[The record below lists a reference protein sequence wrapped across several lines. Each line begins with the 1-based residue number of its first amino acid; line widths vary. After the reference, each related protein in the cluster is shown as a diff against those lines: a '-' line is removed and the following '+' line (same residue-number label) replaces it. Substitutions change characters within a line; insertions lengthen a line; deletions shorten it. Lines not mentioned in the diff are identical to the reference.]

1 MGKLILDIGSGRI
14 VEGHKHIIGKNII
27 HADIDRRAL
36 HLEVLCSIYNLPFKN
51 KSIPIVL
58 VSHLFEHIEEPY
70 RALKELK
77 RIMNYSV
84 IIKVPNA
91 SFYKVRPSGIINH
104 IFSWNEWTLK
114 TFLNR
119 VFENVE
125 IKQTTRW
132 SIFGNRDFSKLKIIK
147 RVIERGV
154 FGQSELTA
162 ICRAH
167 AHK

>member
-1 MGKLILDIGSGRI
+1 MSRLVLDIGSGRI
-14 VEGHKHIIGKNII
+14 VEGHMHIQGKNII

-36 HLEVLCSIYNLPFKN
+36 HLEVICSIYNLPFQN
-51 KSIPIVL
+51 NSIPIVL
-58 VSHLFEHIEEPY
+58 VSHLFEHLEEPF

-91 SFYKVRPSGIINH
+91 SFWKVRPSGIVNH

-132 SIFGNRDFSKLKIIK
+132 SIFGNKAFSKGKKIK
-147 RVIERGV
+147 RLIERGL

-162 ICRAH
+162 VCRT
-167 AHK
+167 KK